1 MPHPGVQ
8 AMTSSIAHS
17 ECSPDFG
24 KSRKGQS
31 SKLARRFSSPAR
43 RGVATTEFAICLPIL
58 LIFLF
63 GCHETSRAFMMQHA
77 AESAAY
83 EAARAGIVPNATP
96 AECRRV
102 AENILR
108 SVGVTNFNLNV
119 TPNPIQQQSPTINVT
134 IEVPMSRNTALTPFF
149 FREVTLRG
157 SCQMPR
163 ETF

>member
-1 MPHPGVQ
+1 MTRTTPCGQRGCYPRLTSKRKRFRGVHRGYG
-8 AMTSSIAHS
+8 AAHTSS
-17 ECSPDFG
+17 
-24 KSRKGQS
+24 
-31 SKLARRFSSPAR
+31 AR

-63 GCHETSRAFMMQHA
+63 GCHETSRAYMMQHA

-83 EAARAGIVPNATP
+83 EAARAGIVPNASP
-96 AECRRV
+96 AECRRI

-108 SVGVTNFNLNV
+108 SVGVQNFNLNV
-119 TPNPIQQQSPTINVT
+119 TPNPIQPQSPTINVT
-134 IEVPMSRNTALTPFF
+134 IEVPMSRNTALSPFF